1 MIQFVYTKSN
11 THSKGGETMKKEKV
25 VVKYKLEGFIDVE
38 VPEDILDIEESVL
51 NYVRRHIGKTVT
63 RKELLDN
70 LELNYHGTEGKD
82 LDYLVDI
89 EFISRN
95 YPPKMLYKKK

>member
-11 THSKGGETMKKEKV
+11 AHLKGGEVMKKQKV
-25 VVKYKLEGFIDVE
+25 VVKYKLEGFLDVE

-63 RKELLDN
+63 RKELLNN
-70 LELNYHGTEGKD
+70 LEINYHGTEGED

>member
-1 MIQFVYTKSN
+1 
-11 THSKGGETMKKEKV
+11 MKKEKV

-70 LELNYHGTEGKD
+70 LEINYHGTEGED

-89 EFISRN
+89 EFISGN

>member
-1 MIQFVYTKSN
+1 M
-11 THSKGGETMKKEKV
+11 KGGESMKKEKV
-25 VVKYKLEGFIDVE
+25 VVKYKLEGFLDVE

-63 RKELLDN
+63 RKELLNN
-70 LELNYHGTEGKD
+70 LELNYHGTEGED

>member
-1 MIQFVYTKSN
+1 
-11 THSKGGETMKKEKV
+11 MKKEKV
-25 VVKYKLEGFIDVE
+25 VVKYKLEGFLDVE
-38 VPEDILDIEESVL
+38 IPEGILDILDTEDSVL

-70 LELNYHGTEGKD
+70 LELNYHGTEGED

-89 EFISRN
+89 EFVSIN
-95 YPPKMLYKKK
+95 YPPKMIYKKK